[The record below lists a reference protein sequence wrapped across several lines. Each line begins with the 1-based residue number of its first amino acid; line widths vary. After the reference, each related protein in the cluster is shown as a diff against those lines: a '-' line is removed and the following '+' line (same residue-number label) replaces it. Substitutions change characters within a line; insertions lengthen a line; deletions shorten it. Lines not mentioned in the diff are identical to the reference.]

1 MIILELIKFQSSF
14 DHIDVDHDGQISAEE
29 LKDATGAD
37 EKLFKKVDFDQ
48 SGSISFVEF
57 LLSIFKT
64 RDAGEIREGF
74 LILITPRNSRD
85 KIIARVLQ
93 NFKPF
98 FSAFKSYDLDNSGKI
113 SAKDLRQW
121 CLSKGLSESNA
132 GVILEEFDFDKDGS
146 IDYEEFVNA
155 VIHHKM

>member
-14 DHIDVDHDGQISAEE
+14 DHIDVDHDGEISAEE

-64 RDAGEIREGF
+64 RDAGEIREGL
-74 LILITPRNSRD
+74 LILIRPRNSKD
-85 KIIARVLQ
+85 KTIPRILQ
-93 NFKPF
+93 NF
-98 FSAFKSYDLDNSGKI
+98 
-113 SAKDLRQW
+113 
-121 CLSKGLSESNA
+121 
-132 GVILEEFDFDKDGS
+132 
-146 IDYEEFVNA
+146 
-155 VIHHKM
+155 